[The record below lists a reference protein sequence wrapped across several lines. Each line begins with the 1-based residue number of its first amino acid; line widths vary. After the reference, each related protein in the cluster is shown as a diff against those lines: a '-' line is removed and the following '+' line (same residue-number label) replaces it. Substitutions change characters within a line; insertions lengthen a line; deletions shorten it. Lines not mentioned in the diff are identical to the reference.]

1 MIARTTAVA
10 LLFAA
15 AALADDD
22 AAAKAVRM
30 RTTRQLKEILD
41 DLEIKYPKN
50 ADKDALRELAL
61 EEDAITKYEEKHPEK
76 KKKKAT
82 GGMPGMPGGMP
93 DMSNIGEML
102 FPMLDKDKD
111 GKLSMEE
118 YSTMASLMGGMGGDA
133 GGAEK
138 PDPAAAFKQM
148 DLNGDGELTKE
159 EVSGFFKMVS
169 SMMGKMGGPGG
180 MMGGP
185 GGMMGGPGGMMGGP
199 GGMGAEPTSQP
210 KPPPADDDDLPGH
223 EEL

>member
-1 MIARTTAVA
+1 MIVRATIV
-10 LLFAA
+10 LLLA
-15 AALADDD
+15 AALADDE
-22 AAAKAVRM
+22 AAAKAVRL

-41 DLEIKYPKN
+41 DLNIKYPKN

-61 EEDAITKYEEKHPEK
+61 EEDAVTKYEEKYPEK

-111 GKLSMEE
+111 GKLSMAE
-118 YSTMASLMGGMGGDA
+118 YQTMASLMGGMGGGAA
-133 GGAEK
+133 GGAET

-185 GGMMGGPGGMMGGP
+185 GGMMGGS
-199 GGMGAEPTSQP
+199 GMGAGPTSQP
-210 KPPPADDDDLPGH
+210 KPPPADDDELPGH

>member
-41 DLEIKYPKN
+41 DLDIKYPKN

-185 GGMMGGPGGMMGGP
+185 GGMMGGGGGMMGGP
-199 GGMGAEPTSQP
+199 GGAGPTSQP
-210 KPPPADDDDLPGH
+210 KPPPADDDELPGH

>member
-1 MIARTTAVA
+1 MIVRTTILA
-10 LLFAA
+10 LLLAA
-15 AALADDD
+15 AALADDE

-41 DLEIKYPKN
+41 DLNIKYRKN

-61 EEDAITKYEEKHPEK
+61 EEDAIAKYEEKHPEK

-111 GKLSMEE
+111 GKLSMAE
-118 YSTMASLMGGMGGDA
+118 YSTMASLMGGMGGGAA

-169 SMMGKMGGPGG
+169 SMMG
-180 MMGGP
+180 
-185 GGMMGGPGGMMGGP
+185 GP
-199 GGMGAEPTSQP
+199 GGMGAGPTSQP
-210 KPPPADDDDLPGH
+210 KPPPADDDELPGH

>member
-1 MIARTTAVA
+1 MIVRATIV
-10 LLFAA
+10 LLLA
-15 AALADDD
+15 AALADDE

-41 DLEIKYPKN
+41 DLNIKYPKN

-61 EEDAITKYEEKHPEK
+61 EEDAVTKYEEKYPEK

-111 GKLSMEE
+111 GKLSMAE
-118 YSTMASLMGGMGGDA
+118 YQTMASLMGGMGGGAA
-133 GGAEK
+133 GGAET

-185 GGMMGGPGGMMGGP
+185 GGMMGGS
-199 GGMGAEPTSQP
+199 GMGAGPTSQP
-210 KPPPADDDDLPGH
+210 KPPPADDDELPGH

>member
-1 MIARTTAVA
+1 MIGRATIV
-10 LLFAA
+10 LLLA

-41 DLEIKYPKN
+41 DLDIKYPKN

-61 EEDAITKYEEKHPEK
+61 EEDAIAKYEEKHPEK

-111 GKLSMEE
+111 GKLSQAEMA
-118 YSTMASLMGGMGGDA
+118 STM
-133 GGAEK
+133 EK
-138 PDPAAAFKQM
+138 ANAAAKARGEQEFDFFEKL
-148 DLNGDGELTKE
+148 DVDNDGFVDRGEADE
-159 EVSGFFKMVS
+159 FFKM
-169 SMMGKMGGPGG
+169 MGL
-180 MMGGP
+180 
-185 GGMMGGPGGMMGGP
+185 
-199 GGMGAEPTSQP
+199 PTG
-210 KPPPADDDDLPGH
+210 K

>member
-1 MIARTTAVA
+1 MIVRTTILA
-10 LLFAA
+10 LLLAA
-15 AALADDD
+15 AALADDE

-41 DLEIKYPKN
+41 DLNIKYPKN

-61 EEDAITKYEEKHPEK
+61 EEDAIAKYEEKHPEK

-111 GKLSMEE
+111 GKLSMAE
-118 YSTMASLMGGMGGDA
+118 YQTMASLMGGMGGGAA
-133 GGAEK
+133 GGAET

-185 GGMMGGPGGMMGGP
+185 GGMMGGS
-199 GGMGAEPTSQP
+199 GMGAGPTSQP
-210 KPPPADDDDLPGH
+210 KPPPADDDELPGH